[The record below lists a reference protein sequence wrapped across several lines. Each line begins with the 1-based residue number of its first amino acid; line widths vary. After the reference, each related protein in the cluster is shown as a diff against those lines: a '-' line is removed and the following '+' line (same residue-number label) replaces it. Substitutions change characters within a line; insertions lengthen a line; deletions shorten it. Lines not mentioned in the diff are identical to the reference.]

1 MIGKKHIRRVRIGF
15 TILFGIYIVVLIYLL
30 FFMEMR
36 TYLSSSG
43 IHYNLVPFHEISR
56 FIRYWDV
63 VGPWSALMN
72 IGGNIALFVPF
83 GFCCPELF
91 RRMRSFGA
99 TVAAGACLSICVEVL
114 QLFTGL
120 GCCDIDDVILNT
132 AGTVIGYIVYAILYH
147 YAVRRIRQHNARE
160 RIMRHS
166 RAERS
171 GKIPEDRKPQNDR
184 TKESNR
190 RDTDLAGTTTVLRT
204 QNSYRPE

>member
-1 MIGKKHIRRVRIGF
+1 MIGKKYIRRVRFGF
-15 TILFGIYIVVLIYLL
+15 TVLFGIYVAVLIYLL

-36 TYLSSSG
+36 TYLNSSE
-43 IHYNLVPFHEISR
+43 IHYNLVPFHEIGR
-56 FIRYWDV
+56 FIKYWRV
-63 VGPWSALMN
+63 VGIRMALLN

-91 RRMRSFGA
+91 RKMRNFPA

-132 AGTVIGYIVYAILYH
+132 TGTVAGYMIYAVLYH
-147 YAVRRIRQHNARE
+147 IAVRRIRQHNARE

-166 RAERS
+166 REERS
-171 GKIPEDRKPQNDR
+171 HRAMRSGDIDIQ
-184 TKESNR
+184 
-190 RDTDLAGTTTVLRT
+190 GTLSERL
-204 QNSYRPE
+204 